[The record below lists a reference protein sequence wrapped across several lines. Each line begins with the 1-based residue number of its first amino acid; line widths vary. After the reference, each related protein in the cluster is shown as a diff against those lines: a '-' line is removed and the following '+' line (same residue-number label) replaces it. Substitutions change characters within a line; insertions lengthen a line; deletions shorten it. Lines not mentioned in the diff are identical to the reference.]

1 MANEADD
8 LVLVHLRAIRATL
21 AEHSA
26 RFDRIDDRFAD
37 MAAYMSERFAQVD
50 GRFTQVDG
58 RFAQVDARFS
68 QVDERFA
75 QMDRR
80 FGQVDQR
87 FAQMD
92 TRFDD
97 LRDVLS
103 HTFAVS
109 TTNNLKSQQ
118 HDQLYQF
125 SEGEQQRLTQR
136 VDDIERRLVKVERK
150 LES

>member
-1 MANEADD
+1 
-8 LVLVHLRAIRATL
+8 
-21 AEHSA
+21 
-26 RFDRIDDRFAD
+26 
-37 MAAYMSERFAQVD
+37 
-50 GRFTQVDG
+50 
-58 RFAQVDARFS
+58 
-68 QVDERFA
+68 
-75 QMDRR
+75 MDRR

-136 VDDIERRLVKVERK
+136 VDDLAGSSPPPLCPPRPPPPITPPTRAPPAPIVALARYALPV
-150 LES
+150 